1 MTMQYMVFPFHMKAA
16 SEADNNGKIS
26 GYGSIFGNTDSYNE
40 IVMKGA
46 FAKTLNSMRPKQIKM
61 LWQHD
66 AAQPI
71 GYWDG
76 LKEDQIGL
84 SGDAI
89 MPLDIPSVKEA
100 YQKAKAGLLDG
111 LSIGYMV
118 RKGGFEILDDNTTL
132 LKDLDLKEISLVTF
146 PANPLA
152 IVSNVKNFQF
162 SSKHLAELLIG
173 CGFNQEQAK
182 AAAARVFNGAELN
195 EQKEEEAVIVKHIK
209 TLEEA
214 FKRGLNL

>member
-1 MTMQYMVFPFHMKAA
+1 MTIHYKVFPFHMKAA
-16 SEADNNGKIS
+16 SEEDNSGKIS
-26 GYGSIFGNTDSYNE
+26 GYGSIFGNVDSYNE

-66 AAQPI
+66 ASQPI

-84 SGDAI
+84 SGDAV

-118 RKGGFEILDDNTTL
+118 RKGGYEVLDDNTTL

-162 SSKHLAELLIG
+162 SPKHLEELLVG
-173 CGFNQEQAK
+173 CGFKHEQAR

-195 EQKEEEAVIVKHIK
+195 EQKEEEAMIVKHIK